1 MTINCHLIENVH
13 RLRETGAVLR
23 RRHSASAD
31 GEQKMKVINRRGS
44 YQQPLAACQKK
55 AEGKK
60 RKSPCTPYREKAK
73 GKEIRRD
80 SLGES
85 QDRAHAHTH
94 ARRRHCTCTYAE
106 AGEAAAEIVDNC
118 FGTFAGD
125 FRLWAWYC
133 RHFDRRRIVDQAYYY
148 ASCRRC
154 GEVRNAVNSF
164 QSWLR
169 KEFGAKG
176 GAA

>member
-1 MTINCHLIENVH
+1 MFH
-13 RLRETGAVLR
+13 RLREAGAVLR
-23 RRHSASAD
+23 RTHSASAD